1 MVIFSAARDDGVSLD
16 LFYGVVGQMLAVALK
31 ESQFATGVMTL
42 LDRDALSA
50 KGAWPG
56 WGRQ

>member
-1 MVIFSAARDDGVSLD
+1 
-16 LFYGVVGQMLAVALK
+16 MLAVALK